1 MAQDRHSG
9 AEANR
14 YGREVARAI
23 ANRLGT
29 SCPNKNS
36 NECVYKGKRVVIKCA
51 HANTQ
56 DIGVT
61 YRMLER
67 IDKVIAAFEQD
78 SGAYRLYCLTPA
90 QFGKNMRPTASRGP
104 AAGRVG
110 LVRKSVFLEKSQFL
124 AAISI

>member
-1 MAQDRHSG
+1 MTQDRDSG

-14 YGREVARAI
+14 YGREMARVI

-29 SCPNKNS
+29 SCPDKNS

-51 HANTQ
+51 HARTQ
-56 DIGVT
+56 DIGVS

-67 IDKVIAAFEQD
+67 IDEIIAAFEQD

-90 QFGKNMRPTASRGP
+90 QFRKNMRPTASKGP

-110 LVRKSVFLEKSQFL
+110 LVRKSVFLETRQFL
-124 AAISI
+124 AAINI